1 MKTIVKKMIESV
13 INEDVEKACVRL
25 MYLLDMDSLTAL
37 FSDKLAVR
45 IIKAPKIT
53 TMHQLYDFA
62 NSCGKDITLGAKK
75 ALDCEV
81 GETSRFIRIFFRLNI
96 EQQYIHIQYD
106 YDCNHDWIKNK
117 PYNPDYDSFTL
128 SIEEAEKAGFEFEYV

>member
-1 MKTIVKKMIESV
+1 MKTIVKKMIESM
-13 INEDVEKACVRL
+13 IKEDIEKVCVRL

-53 TMHQLYDFA
+53 TMHQLYDFT
-62 NSCGKDITLGAKK
+62 NSCGKSITFGAKK

-81 GETSRFIRIFFRLNI
+81 GEINKLVRISFALDIDHKNV
-96 EQQYIHIQYD
+96 HVHYD
-106 YDCNHDWIKNK
+106 YDYRWTRNEA
-117 PYNPDYDSFTL
+117 DSFKYNNITI
-128 SIEEAEKAGFEFEYV
+128 SVEEAEKVGFEFEYV